1 MDKKQTEYSLKCI
14 AAIQQVSTI
23 LKINMPEIYF
33 INVTSSRIELYNQNL
48 EFISEDFRDI
58 GYKIDKIRFIPKEY
72 VIYINTK
79 IFENEVSMLCHCYQT
94 IRYVYQ
100 IEEVRKYKKGI
111 QYNDTESNLR
121 QWNHCFDTKIEGV
134 DKTKSPICLDMMA
147 FAKLMLFYFHNIDI
161 LFKGIDQKSF
171 ETAVN
176 YIKESIVFKEIKR
189 ASIKKARQ
197 KA

>member
-1 MDKKQTEYSLKCI
+1 MDKNQVEYSLKCI
-14 AAIQQVSTI
+14 ATIRQASII
-23 LKINMPEIYF
+23 LKISIPEIYF
-33 INVTSSRIELYNQNL
+33 VNVTSSRTELYNQNL

-100 IEEVRKYKKGI
+100 IEEVRKYKKSI

-121 QWNHCFDTKIEGV
+121 QWNHCFDTKVKGV

-147 FAKLMLFYFHNIDI
+147 FAKLMLFYRHHIDVS
-161 LFKGIDQKSF
+161 FKEIDQKSF
-171 ETAVN
+171 ETAIN
-176 YIKESIVFKEIKR
+176 YIKESTVFKEIKR
-189 ASIKKARQ
+189 VSIKK
-197 KA
+197 

>member
-1 MDKKQTEYSLKCI
+1 MDKNQTEYSLKCI
-14 AAIQQVSTI
+14 AAIQQASTI

-121 QWNHCFDTKIEGV
+121 QWNHCFNTKVKGV

-147 FAKLMLFYFHNIDI
+147 FAKLILFYFHSIDI
-161 LFKGIDQKSF
+161 SFKGIDQKSF

-176 YIKESIVFKEIKR
+176 YIKESTVFKEIRKV
-189 ASIKKARQ
+189 SIKK
-197 KA
+197 